1 MEPGTLILSLP
12 IMIVLNVVVEPVST
26 VAPQL
31 QINTAI
37 LVTGIGTTQQAVDLT
52 TMKTLKQMKCAAL
65 AKVTGQIMTGVMVL
79 QTHTVMAAHTTVNIL
94 VVVDLTTL
102 MTS

>member
-1 MEPGTLILSLP
+1 MEPGTLILSP
-12 IMIVLNVVVEPVST
+12 PTMIVLNVVAEPVST

-37 LVTGIGTTQQAVDLT
+37 LVTGIGTTWKNADPT
-52 TMKTLKQMKCAAL
+52 TMKTLKQMRCAAL
-65 AKVTGQIMTGVMVL
+65 AKVIGQIMTGVKVL
-79 QTHTVMAAHTTVNIL
+79 QTATVMAAHITVKDQ
-94 VVVDLTTL
+94 VVVDLTTT